1 MLRTENKF
9 RKYDALPTSKLTSG
23 TWALMARIPV
33 MKTSSSQRKSE
44 DLVALLVEMSL
55 LTAGTVS
62 M

>member
-1 MLRTENKF
+1 M
-9 RKYDALPTSKLTSG
+9 SG